1 MLDKIEMRGGTRK
14 INKYELPA
22 KFRNFNGIVNG
33 FRKYRYDTIDHEI
46 LEEY

>member
-1 MLDKIEMRGGTRK
+1 MLDEIDMRGGIRK
-14 INKYELPA
+14 GNSYQLPA
-22 KFRNFNGIVNG
+22 IFRDFNGIVDG